1 MYNIFIKLGSYS
13 IHPVLGGV
21 ILQLVAA
28 ILGLGLLTG
37 TTIQYGREELEW
49 DLAGIQWSICAG
61 IAVGLAEMLSFFVS
75 SRGVQ
80 AVQSIPVI
88 IGGSVMFGTIL
99 GLLLLKENLT
109 PRGWFGVLLIVGG
122 LCLVG
127 TDPGALTSG

>member
-1 MYNIFIKLGSYS
+1 
-13 IHPVLGGV
+13 LGGV

-127 TDPGALTSG
+127 TDPGALNSG